1 MGVFSRDVASANG
14 AFLCRMEA
22 IRRFMDWAGPIVYLA
37 MLGLM
42 VLIVGRAGWENISF
56 TLSETEMSVS
66 QTAWTMLLGA
76 ALVVSYFAGPTLNFG
91 DFSRYAKTI
100 SDMKKGNFWGLPVN
114 FLFFSLISVVTIS
127 GTRAVFGELIV
138 DPIAVMGRLD
148 NKAAV
153 LLLGLTMLVATV
165 GVNIVA
171 NFVSAA
177 FDISNIFPKYIS
189 WRKGGMLASIVS
201 VLILPWNLFS
211 SPEVIHLTVDLLA
224 ALIGP
229 VYGILIV
236 DYYLVKRG
244 KISVA
249 DLYSTSSTSLY
260 WYRHGVNW
268 QAVGALLPAGAA
280 SILVMLLDNGT
291 GWANFTFFIGGILA
305 AAIYL
310 CIARR

>member
-1 MGVFSRDVASANG
+1 
-14 AFLCRMEA
+14 
-22 IRRFMDWAGPIVYLA
+22 
-37 MLGLM
+37 
-42 VLIVGRAGWENISF
+42 
-56 TLSETEMSVS
+56 
-66 QTAWTMLLGA
+66 
-76 ALVVSYFAGPTLNFG
+76 
-91 DFSRYAKTI
+91 
-100 SDMKKGNFWGLPVN
+100 
-114 FLFFSLISVVTIS
+114 
-127 GTRAVFGELIV
+127 
-138 DPIAVMGRLD
+138 MGRLD

-291 GWANFTFFIGGILA
+291 GWANFTFFHWWNSCCC
-305 AAIYL
+305 YL
-310 CIARR
+310 SLYCTPMTLGTA